1 MLEDFTPTKTKIYHL
16 KNEMK
21 DAHNSQPHMGE
32 TCSGLLVWLGVV
44 LATCE
49 DERFRLEVIKV
60 LDIVGGTAIA
70 YCQLRMFDPMVN

>member
-1 MLEDFTPTKTKIYHL
+1 
-16 KNEMK
+16 MK

-60 LDIVGGTAIA
+60 LNPQDALIVCDIVGGTAIA